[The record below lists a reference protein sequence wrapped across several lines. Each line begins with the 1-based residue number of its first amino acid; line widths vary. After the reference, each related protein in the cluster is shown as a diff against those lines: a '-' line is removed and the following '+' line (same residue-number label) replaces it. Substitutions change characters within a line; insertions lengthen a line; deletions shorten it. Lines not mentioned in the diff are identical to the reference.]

1 VYTGEFKD
9 DKMHGTGT
17 MQEENGNLFK
27 QFYAQGK
34 LILNKH
40 CISARE
46 EDGST
51 SNKAVGVI
59 VLNEYDTK

>member
-1 VYTGEFKD
+1 
-9 DKMHGTGT
+9 MHGTGT

-34 LILNKH
+34 LMSNTR